1 MATTSLSLGPHWES
15 FITSEIGSGRY
26 GSASEVIRDALRHM
40 EEHKTK
46 VTALRT
52 HLARGAA
59 QAKTGKFVERF
70 SMDGLIKELDNES

>member
-1 MATTSLSLGPHWES
+1 MATTTLSLGPHWES
-15 FITSEIGSGRY
+15 FIQSEIGSGRY

-40 EEHKTK
+40 EEHNTK
-46 VTALRT
+46 VTVLRT

-59 QAKTGKFVERF
+59 QAESGEFVEGF